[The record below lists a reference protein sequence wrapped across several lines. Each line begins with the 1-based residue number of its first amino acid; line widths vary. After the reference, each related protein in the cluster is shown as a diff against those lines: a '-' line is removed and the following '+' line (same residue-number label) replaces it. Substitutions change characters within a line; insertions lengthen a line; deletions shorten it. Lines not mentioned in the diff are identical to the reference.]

1 MVAAIMK
8 KILMI
13 DGHEV
18 ARVGLKYILEE
29 GIPASILSE
38 AATAQVALR
47 LVAEQE
53 WDLVLL
59 ELSLDGNR
67 GLEVLKE
74 IKRTRPHLPVLIVS
88 GYAEK
93 QYAFRAIKAGAA
105 GYFSKK
111 NNAAELVT
119 AATKVLQGGRYV
131 SSSLAETLS
140 ADVHRDGAESVSE
153 LLSDREFQ
161 VMRFIGSGKT
171 VGEIAKVLALSD
183 KTVSTYR
190 ARILEKTGLKNN
202 AEMLRY
208 VVEQGLLD

>member
-38 AATAQVALR
+38 AGTAQVALR
-47 LVAEQE
+47 LIAEQE

-74 IKRTRPHLPVLIVS
+74 IKRARPHLPVLIVS

-105 GYFSKK
+105 GYFSKN

-119 AATKVLQGGRYV
+119 AATMVLQGGRYV

-171 VGEIAKVLALSD
+171 VGEIAKVLSLSD

-190 ARILEKTGLKNN
+190 ARILEKTGLRNN

>member
-38 AATAQVALR
+38 AGTAQVALR
-47 LVAEQE
+47 LIAEQE

-74 IKRTRPHLPVLIVS
+74 IKRARPHLPVLIVS

-105 GYFSKK
+105 GYFSKN

>member
-1 MVAAIMK
+1 MVAATTK
-8 KILMI
+8 KILII

-38 AATAQVALR
+38 AGTAQVALR
-47 LVAEQE
+47 MVAEQE

-74 IKRTRPHLPVLIVS
+74 IKRARTHLPVLIVS

-105 GYFSKK
+105 GYFSKN

-119 AATKVLQGGRYV
+119 AARKVLQGGRYV

>member
-1 MVAAIMK
+1 MVAATTK

-38 AATAQVALR
+38 AGTAQVALR
-47 LVAEQE
+47 LIAEQE

-74 IKRTRPHLPVLIVS
+74 IKRARPHLPVLIVS

-105 GYFSKK
+105 GYFSKN

-171 VGEIAKVLALSD
+171 VGEIAKVLSLSD

>member
-18 ARVGLKYILEE
+18 ARVGLKYILGEA
-29 GIPASILSE
+29 IPASILSD
-38 AATAQVALR
+38 ADTAQAALR

-74 IKRTRPHLPVLIVS
+74 IKRRRPHMPVLIVS

-105 GYFSKK
+105 GYFSK
-111 NNAAELVT
+111 NNDAAELVA

-171 VGEIAKVLALSD
+171 VGEIAKVLSLSD

-208 VVEQGLLD
+208 VVEQGLVD

>member
-1 MVAAIMK
+1 MK

-18 ARVGLKYILEE
+18 ARVGLKYILGEA
-29 GIPASILSE
+29 IPASILSD
-38 AATAQVALR
+38 ADTAQAALR

-74 IKRTRPHLPVLIVS
+74 IKRRRPHMPVLIVS

-105 GYFSKK
+105 GYFSK
-111 NNAAELVT
+111 NNDAAELVA

-171 VGEIAKVLALSD
+171 VGEIAKVLSLSD

-208 VVEQGLLD
+208 VVEQGLVD

>member
-38 AATAQVALR
+38 AGTAQVALR
-47 LVAEQE
+47 LIAEQE

-74 IKRTRPHLPVLIVS
+74 IKRARPHLPVLIVS

-105 GYFSKK
+105 GYFSKN

-171 VGEIAKVLALSD
+171 VGEIAKVLSLSD

>member
-1 MVAAIMK
+1 MVAATTK
-8 KILMI
+8 KILII

-38 AATAQVALR
+38 AGTAQVALR
-47 LVAEQE
+47 MVAEQE

-74 IKRTRPHLPVLIVS
+74 IKRARPHLPVLIVS

-105 GYFSKK
+105 GYFSKN

-119 AATKVLQGGRYV
+119 AARKVLQGGRYV

>member
-38 AATAQVALR
+38 AGTAQVALR
-47 LVAEQE
+47 LIAEQE

-74 IKRTRPHLPVLIVS
+74 IKRARPHLPVLIVS

-105 GYFSKK
+105 GYFSKN

-171 VGEIAKVLALSD
+171 VGEIAKVLSLSD

-190 ARILEKTGLKNN
+190 ARILEKTGLRNN

>member
-1 MVAAIMK
+1 
-8 KILMI
+8 MI

-18 ARVGLKYILEE
+18 ARAGLKYILED
-29 GIPASILSE
+29 GIPASMLSD
-38 AATAQVALR
+38 ADTAQVALQ

-74 IKRTRPHLPVLIVS
+74 IKRTRPHVPVLVVTS
-88 GYAEK
+88 YAEK

-105 GYFSKK
+105 GYFSKN

-119 AATKVLQGGRYV
+119 AAKKVLQGGRYV
-131 SSSLAETLS
+131 STSLAERLT
-140 ADVHRDGAESVSE
+140 ADVGRNSAESMSE

-171 VGEIAKVLALSD
+171 VCEIAKMLFLSD

-190 ARILEKTGLKNN
+190 TRILEKTGLRNN
-202 AEMLRY
+202 AEVVRY
-208 VVEQGLLD
+208 VVEQELLE